1 MALQEESRC
10 SDSRRIR
17 SAGRMTLG
25 MKVKEK
31 SRARPR
37 LRVHGRV
44 WEAGGQS
51 LLRFA
56 RLVVAGFAISVFAAG
71 CAGDSAT
78 RAPNLEPEP
87 KARVWPQPPETPRY
101 AYVRSLVGERDFV
114 PPDSKGVGTFT
125 KVLKWIAG
133 IFVGDPEYL
142 ELRRPVSGMTDE
154 AGRIFVVDM
163 SHRAVIV
170 FDMPAKKVRK
180 WSVAAEGRKFVSPV
194 ALVGDGAGGL
204 YVTDAELK
212 EVFHLD
218 GNGKPVGRFGK
229 GVLGRPTGIARDPL
243 AGRIYVADTVRHDI
257 KIFDMRGN
265 LVDSLGARGWRQ
277 GSFNGPTHLSFH
289 GDKLYVS
296 DTLNF
301 RVQVFD
307 RGGDGKTMFGKLGL
321 YVGRLTRPKG
331 VAVGRDGR
339 VYVVESYFDH
349 LLVYNGEGQLL
360 LPIGGTGSGIGEFY
374 LPAGVWVDRQGRVMI
389 ADMFNGR
396 IVVLKELTRETGL

>member
-1 MALQEESRC
+1 MERLQAWSIETKQGV
-10 SDSRRIR
+10 RRAAVGPGAKQAFR
-17 SAGRMTLG
+17 
-25 MKVKEK
+25 VV
-31 SRARPR
+31 RPR
-37 LRVHGRV
+37 LRVHDDT
-44 WEAGGQS
+44 GGPERRS
-51 LLRFA
+51 LLCLA
-56 RLVVAGFAISVFAAG
+56 RVAVAGILLSVLAAG

-78 RAPNLEPEP
+78 RSPSLEPEP
-87 KARVWPQPPETPRY
+87 QARVWPQPPEVPRY

-114 PPDSKGVGTFT
+114 APDSKGVGTFT

-142 ELRRPVSGMTDE
+142 ELRRPVSGMTDD
-154 AGRIFVVDM
+154 AGRMFVVDM

-170 FDMPAKKVRK
+170 FDMPAKKVLK
-180 WSVAAEGRKFVSPV
+180 WSLAAVGRQFVSPV

-204 YVTDAELK
+204 YVTDADLK
-212 EVFHLD
+212 EVFRLD
-218 GNGKPVGRFGK
+218 GSGKPIGRFGK

-243 AGRIYVADTVRHDI
+243 SERIYVADTVGHDI
-257 KIFDMRGN
+257 KVFDVRGN
-265 LVDSLGARGWRQ
+265 LIDSLGARGRRQ
-277 GSFNGPTHLSFH
+277 GTFNGPTYLSFH
-289 GDKLYVS
+289 GDELYVS

-331 VAVGRDGR
+331 VAVGQDGR

-349 LLVYNGEGQLL
+349 LLVYNNEGQLL

-374 LPAGVWVDRQGRVMI
+374 LPAGVWVDRHGRVMI

-396 IVVLKELTRETGL
+396 VVVLKELTQETGL